1 MTRFRL
7 IAGLVGLV
15 LIILLVLFVTGTLR
29 SMFTAKQEARVAK
42 GQQGAATQAGG
53 VAVNIMGN
61 VMEADDAIDKAVK
74 GGTDEIRTQPAGNSN
89 DAALRA
95 ACRLPQYVNSERCAR
110 LRGADPANAARPNPA
125 R

>member
-7 IAGLVGLV
+7 IAVAVGILAIV
-15 LIILLVLFVTGTLR
+15 LAVLFVTGTLR

-53 VAVNIMGN
+53 VAVNTMGN
-61 VMEADDAIDKAVK
+61 VMAADDEIDKAVK

-95 ACRLPQYVNSERCAR
+95 LCRLPQYTNLERCTR
-110 LRGADPANAARPNPA
+110 LRGADPGNVARPNPA

>member
-7 IAGLVGLV
+7 IAGIVGLV
-15 LIILLVLFVTGTLR
+15 LIVLFVLFVTGTLR

-53 VAVNIMGN
+53 VAVNTMGN
-61 VMEADDAIDKAVK
+61 VMAADDEIDKAVK

-89 DAALRA
+89 DAAVRA
-95 ACRLPQYVNSERCAR
+95 ACRMRVSPADRERCAR
-110 LRGADPANAARPNPA
+110 LRGPSPGNAVGGR
-125 R
+125 

>member
-15 LIILLVLFVTGTLR
+15 LIILFVLFVTGTLR

-53 VAVNIMGN
+53 VAVNTMGN
-61 VMEADDAIDKAVK
+61 VMAADDEIDKAVK

-95 ACRLPQYVNSERCAR
+95 LCRLPEYHPLERCAR
-110 LRGADPANAARPNPA
+110 LRGADPGNAARPNPA

>member
-7 IAGLVGLV
+7 IAGIVGLV
-15 LIILLVLFVTGTLR
+15 LVVLFVLFVTGTLR

-53 VAVNIMGN
+53 VAVNTMGN
-61 VMEADDAIDKAVK
+61 VMAADDEIDKAVK

-89 DAALRA
+89 AAALRA

-110 LRGADPANAARPNPA
+110 LRSADSANAAGTNSA